1 MDLYFINET
10 KKDLPNDRIALVKYD
25 IVKND
30 TVKNYKN
37 NIKYLKNYINNDQ
50 NGSNKT
56 MIRDYNDIKI
66 TLQKNSKV
74 LNQEKIQQEIQFQEI
89 DKISNLYL

>member
-1 MDLYFINET
+1 M
-10 KKDLPNDRIALVKYD
+10 KYD